1 VVRIMDA
8 DFARIWVI
16 KPGDKCEAGCVHA
29 EVTEGPHVCRF
40 RDKCLH
46 LLASSGRYTHIDGKG
61 HSRVP
66 FGCYKIG
73 LIASGDEQKFL
84 TNKAASDPHVH
95 NHAWA
100 KELGLV
106 SFAGYRLMHS
116 DGTVLGVLAMFS
128 KHPVTHQEDAMLEG
142 IAHSTSML
150 IHTSRME
157 EELHKSAVCI
167 N

>member
-1 VVRIMDA
+1 
-8 DFARIWVI
+8 
-16 KPGDKCEAGCVHA
+16 
-29 EVTEGPHVCRF
+29 
-40 RDKCLH
+40 
-46 LLASSGRYTHIDGKG
+46 
-61 HSRVP
+61 
-66 FGCYKIG
+66 
-73 LIASGDEQKFL
+73 
-84 TNKAASDPHVH
+84 
-95 NHAWA
+95 
-100 KELGLV
+100 
-106 SFAGYRLMHS
+106 MHS